1 MSDISFTI
9 LKKRANPW
17 LQAIFALV
25 LGWVGMGVCKVLHL
39 TNAEEYFA
47 ALVAIIAFTLLNIA
61 VSFGYDSFLRYTV
74 PCWYLYIALVIVLF
88 LSARTLSGVSIWT
101 QYEYRAMLISVTLF
115 YVLASILVRIVKLF
129 YDAANKGL

>member
-39 TNAEEYFA
+39 PNAEEYFA